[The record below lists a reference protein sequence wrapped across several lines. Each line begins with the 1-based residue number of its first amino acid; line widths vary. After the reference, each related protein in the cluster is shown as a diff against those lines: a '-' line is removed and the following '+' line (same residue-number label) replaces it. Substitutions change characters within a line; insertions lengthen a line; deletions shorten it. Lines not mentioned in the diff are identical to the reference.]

1 MTRTILLV
9 DDEEEIVELLRI
21 FLEKENYAVREAG
34 NGEEAWVLL
43 QREHIDLALI
53 DLMMPG
59 MDGYQLISRIREKL
73 RLPVIIV
80 SAKTGDVDKVTGLGL
95 GADDFIAKP
104 FSPIEVVARIQ
115 AHLRRYYD
123 LLGAQPVAE
132 IKPARSICGSLQ
144 LDHESCMLYR
154 ENQSIVLGP
163 LEYKL
168 LNLFMNAPGR
178 IYTKKQIYEAVWNEP
193 YLEDSNTVM
202 VQISRLRD
210 KLEDDPKHPRYIR
223 TIKGLGY
230 KLVSQ
235 ESGE

>member
-1 MTRTILLV
+1 MTRTVLIV

-34 NGEEAWVLL
+34 SGEEAWALL
-43 QREHIDLALI
+43 QREHIDLALVDI
-53 DLMMPG
+53 MMPG

-73 RLPVIIV
+73 RLPVIII

-115 AHLRRYYD
+115 AQLRRYYD
-123 LLGAQPVAE
+123 LLGAQPAAE
-132 IKPARSICGSLQ
+132 SKPTQSVCGSLQ
-144 LDHESCMLYR
+144 LDHASCMLYR
-154 ENQSIVLGP
+154 ENQGIVLGP
-163 LEYKL
+163 LEYRL
-168 LNLFMNAPGR
+168 LNLFMNSPGR

-210 KLEDDPKHPRYIR
+210 KIENDAKHPRYLQ

-230 KLVSQ
+230 KWISQVS
-235 ESGE
+235 ST